1 MSAQQL
7 ERELVIQSIDG
18 GCEIALLENKELV
31 EFHRDTFSTA
41 ISVGDVYWARVKKI
55 MPPLNAVFVD
65 IGEGKEAFLHY
76 TDLGEHFASMNSF
89 FKRVLIKDI
98 QKTEDFKPLPSLDKS
113 GKIADVFSVNDYVAV
128 QILKEPMNTKGAR
141 LSAEISLAGRYLV
154 LTPFANQ
161 ASISKKIS
169 NFAERDR
176 LKQITQKLTTNNLGV
191 IIRTVA
197 EGKTLK
203 ELHEDYLE
211 LVDKWKKICHQ
222 IVNAHG
228 VIKLFEEESTS
239 NTLLRDIL
247 NDSFT
252 KIHVNNTELSN
263 SITSYIEK
271 IAPDKV
277 DIVKNYNKPLLF
289 EEFNLTTKIKSAF
302 NKIIPLPS
310 GGYIIVENTEAMFV
324 IDVNSGVHKSKKNGV
339 EIDDSILKI
348 NLEAAREIARQ
359 LRLRD
364 IGGIIVIDFIDTRVA
379 EIKDLILQEMQNAMK
394 SDKAKHTILPLS
406 KFCVMQIT
414 RSRTKPSEV
423 VQTREVCPGCNGS
436 GKVTNLVLII
446 DMIYNKLQSMITYD
460 KNLTLTVHPFVHA
473 FLTKGLISEFMKWQW
488 KLKSFVKI
496 QKNASL
502 GINEYYFIDKNG
514 ETMV

>member
-1 MSAQQL
+1 M
-7 ERELVIQSIDG
+7 
-18 GCEIALLENKELV
+18 
-31 EFHRDTFSTA
+31 
-41 ISVGDVYWARVKKI
+41 
-55 MPPLNAVFVD
+55 
-65 IGEGKEAFLHY
+65 
-76 TDLGEHFASMNSF
+76 
-89 FKRVLIKDI
+89 
-98 QKTEDFKPLPSLDKS
+98 
-113 GKIADVFSVNDYVAV
+113 
-128 QILKEPMNTKGAR
+128 
-141 LSAEISLAGRYLV
+141 
-154 LTPFANQ
+154 
-161 ASISKKIS
+161 
-169 NFAERDR
+169 
-176 LKQITQKLTTNNLGV
+176 
-191 IIRTVA
+191 
-197 EGKTLK
+197 
-203 ELHEDYLE
+203 
-211 LVDKWKKICHQ
+211 
-222 IVNAHG
+222 
-228 VIKLFEEESTS
+228 
-239 NTLLRDIL
+239 
-247 NDSFT
+247 
-252 KIHVNNTELSN
+252 
-263 SITSYIEK
+263 
-271 IAPDKV
+271 
-277 DIVKNYNKPLLF
+277 F

-364 IGGIIVIDFIDTRVA
+364 IGGIIVIDFIDTRVT